1 MKQYIFFKSKEIVIG
16 TSGQD
21 NKVRLLMTKGENAF
35 F

>member
-1 MKQYIFFKSKEIVIG
+1 MRLYFFKSKETVID

-21 NKVRLLMTKGENAF
+21 KKVRLLMTKDENVF